1 MPTMNRER
9 TNDVS
14 YLKSG
19 NYIISDPCYVM
30 SDADYESIIFDNYT
44 NENGYDITNVE
55 HGTFFVCEVGDDG
68 IYIDNN
74 GNKYGVDSGQIGAIP
89 YELCTEEAINDKENY
104 THVHFD
110 NKVYVGW
117 VDMSGYYADYGEL
130 TIGDFTI
137 LTGSDRFED
146 YDNCE
151 ALEFGDC
158 GDCGCDENE

>member
-30 SDADYESIIFDNYT
+30 SDADYESIIIDNYT

-55 HGTFFVCEVGDDG
+55 HGTFFVCEGGDDG

-74 GNKYGVDSGQIGAIP
+74 GNKYGVDSGQIG
-89 YELCTEEAINDKENY
+89 
-104 THVHFD
+104 
-110 NKVYVGW
+110 
-117 VDMSGYYADYGEL
+117 
-130 TIGDFTI
+130 
-137 LTGSDRFED
+137 
-146 YDNCE
+146 
-151 ALEFGDC
+151 
-158 GDCGCDENE
+158 